1 MVMRKIILFLIFST
15 FLACKSQKV
24 DSAMWVNSNNEEVK
38 NEYALTTFSQYDLDK
53 KILIDKLSSCGDEK
67 AEGRVIE
74 MPGPS
79 GELNEFI
86 VWKSTVANP
95 ALLEK
100 YPNLQTY
107 QGVSKETDAIRIRI
121 ENKNDGIQ
129 AIVLGGKDTWYIT
142 PTGDRKTHLVFYKK
156 DIPAEAKAYWSDKV
170 LIEKNKDE
178 I

>member
-1 MVMRKIILFLIFST
+1 MRKIILFLIFST

-24 DSAMWVNSNNEEVK
+24 DSAMWVNSKNEVIK
-38 NEYALTTFSQYDLDK
+38 NEYVLTNFSQYDLDK
-53 KILIDKLSSCGDEK
+53 KMLIDKLSTCGDGK
-67 AEGRVIE
+67 PQGSIIV
-74 MPGPS
+74 MPNPA

-86 VWKSTVANP
+86 IWKSKVVSP

-107 QGVSKETDAIRIRI
+107 QGVSKESDAIRIRI

-129 AIVLGGKDTWYIT
+129 AIVLGSTDTWYIT
-142 PTGDRKTHLVFYKK
+142 PTGDKTETHLVFYKK

-170 LIEKNKDE
+170 LIEN